1 MCFSDGNAVSV
12 LIELFHISP
21 KRLLLLDLNPM
32 CALRCFV
39 ILIRLGVSGQESV
52 CVWGGGGGGRIK
64 RFFNQ
69 FGYMCQF
76 KGAVNVSLA

>member
-21 KRLLLLDLNPM
+21 KRLLLLNVNPM

-52 CVWGGGGGGRIK
+52 CVGGGGGGSNV
-64 RFFNQ
+64 FFYQ
-69 FGYMCQF
+69 LGYMCQF